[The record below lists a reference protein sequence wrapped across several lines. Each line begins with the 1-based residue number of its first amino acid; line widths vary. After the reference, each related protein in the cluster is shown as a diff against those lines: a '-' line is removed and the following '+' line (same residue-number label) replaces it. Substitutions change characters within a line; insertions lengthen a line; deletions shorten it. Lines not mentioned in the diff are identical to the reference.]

1 MRIVEVLFWINLL
14 FLLYV
19 YGGYVLF
26 TLLFKRQREVVDPS
40 FKPKC
45 TLLIAAYNEE
55 KVIERK
61 IQNSL
66 ELDYPE
72 RQLEIIIVAD
82 GSTDQT
88 AEIVSRYPLVKLFYQ
103 PERKG
108 KLAAIQRVLPA
119 VQSEIVVFTDA
130 NTFLNGS
137 ALNMLVPHFADATV
151 GGVSGEKKVSNLPT
165 STGTEGIY
173 WKYESWLKQK
183 DSEFYSVVG
192 AAGELFA
199 IRASLYTTIEEN
211 LVLDDF
217 IQSMLICNQGYR
229 VVYEQ
234 MAVATELPSQTLKD
248 EFSRKVRITS
258 GGFQAIHYLK
268 NKMNFHKF
276 PALSF
281 LYFSHRVFRWMPA
294 PVCFFLL
301 LPLNL
306 WIVLLGG
313 NLLYET
319 ILVIQVLMY
328 MIALAGRPFSISGK
342 TAKLVSVIHYFLL
355 MQIAAIAG
363 LFKFKRAG
371 HSAIWEKLPRN

>member
-26 TLLFKRQREVVDPS
+26 TLLFKRQRGVVDPS

-130 NTFLNGS
+130 NTFLNRS
-137 ALNMLVPHFADATV
+137 ALNLLVPHFADATV

-199 IRASLYTTIEEN
+199 IRASLYTTLEEN

-217 IQSMLICNQGYR
+217 IQSMLVCNQGYR
-229 VVYEQ
+229 VVYEP
-234 MAVATELPSQTLKD
+234 MAVATELPSQT
-248 EFSRKVRITS
+248 
-258 GGFQAIHYLK
+258 
-268 NKMNFHKF
+268 
-276 PALSF
+276 
-281 LYFSHRVFRWMPA
+281 
-294 PVCFFLL
+294 
-301 LPLNL
+301 
-306 WIVLLGG
+306 
-313 NLLYET
+313 
-319 ILVIQVLMY
+319 
-328 MIALAGRPFSISGK
+328 
-342 TAKLVSVIHYFLL
+342 
-355 MQIAAIAG
+355 
-363 LFKFKRAG
+363 
-371 HSAIWEKLPRN
+371 